1 MKKESNTLEPLQETV
16 VRNEEHAIQMFEAQG
31 GQLQREWQVGCGPL
45 SGDDVCQ
52 QQRKHLFSER
62 HCFEDVFT
70 AVVSGDPSPFK
81 RGLEYFMRLTYSL

>member
-1 MKKESNTLEPLQETV
+1 MQETV
-16 VRNEEHAIQMFEAQG
+16 VPKEEHAIQMFDAQG
-31 GQLQREWQVGCGPL
+31 GQLQPEWQVGCDPL

-52 QQRKHLFSER
+52 QQRKHSFSER

-70 AVVSGDPSPFK
+70 AVVSGDPSPVK

>member
-16 VRNEEHAIQMFEAQG
+16 VRNEEHAIQMFEAQR

-62 HCFEDVFT
+62 YCFEDIFT
-70 AVVSGDPSPFK
+70 AVVSGDPSSFK
-81 RGLEYFMRLTYSL
+81 RGLAYFMRLTYSL